1 MHGAEHQCAIAKV
14 AINEGVNLPRKLVA
28 AESGSYPDP
37 AASDGTCILVT
48 DHSRTRQQNRGDTVV
63 VDPLRNAQEIGEQF
77 NCTERMA
84 RELIARRWLPVCH
97 IGRLVRVAQSD
108 LDAYRAACRQPAAT
122 GPLAESQA
130 R

>member
-1 MHGAEHQCAIAKV
+1 MPE
-14 AINEGVNLPRKLVA
+14 RKLEA
-28 AESGSYPDP
+28 P
-37 AASDGTCILVT
+37 APSSQLGTGASDGTRILVA

-63 VDPLRNAQEIGEQF
+63 VDPLRNAQEIGEQL